1 MLTAAAGAVVL
12 LVVGIYALMEA
23 GMRLFGG
30 SKAEIDDI
38 GLLLFVGILGLAA
51 NIISIFILASQ
62 REDNMEYEGRV
73 PRGDE

>member
-12 LVVGIYALMEA
+12 LIVGIYALVEA
-23 GMRLFGG
+23 GMRLFGS

-38 GLLLFVGILGLAA
+38 GLLLFAGILGLAA
-51 NIISIFILASQ
+51 NIISIFHPCLAARRQ
-62 REDNMEYEGRV
+62 HEYEGRV

>member
-38 GLLLFVGILGLAA
+38 GLLLFAA
-51 NIISIFILASQ
+51 FWVLPQISSRFSSL
-62 REDNMEYEGRV
+62 
-73 PRGDE
+73 PRSAKTT